1 MGGFGG
7 FYFGEKR
14 KLSKKQ
20 LEKKAKHLALKQP
33 TEFRLPEIIKKK

>member
-1 MGGFGG
+1 MGDHGG
-7 FYFGEKR
+7 FYFGEKK

-20 LEKKAKHLALKQP
+20 AEAKAKKFAQKQP